1 MTWKRR
7 SYDVVERRV
16 TSAVDAEVRNLATVI
31 GMTASRIED
40 RQADDGPPA
49 SCA

>member
-1 MTWKRR
+1 MNWERR

-16 TSAVDAEVRNLATVI
+16 TSPVGAEVRNLATVI

-40 RQADDGPPA
+40 RQAVDGLPA
-49 SCA
+49 SFV